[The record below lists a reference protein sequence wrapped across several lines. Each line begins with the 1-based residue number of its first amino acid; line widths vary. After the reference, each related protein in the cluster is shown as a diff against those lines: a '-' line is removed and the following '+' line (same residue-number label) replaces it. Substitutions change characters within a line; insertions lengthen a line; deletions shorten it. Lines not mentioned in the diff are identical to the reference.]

1 MKNLLFNHNIIRNW
15 QLLIL
20 LLCLNEI
27 MLIGVQEALEP
38 GFVIGGFV
46 HMPEKSYDLE
56 TFKNHVKTVY
66 KYALILLP
74 FIMTLK
80 YMLLSLF
87 LQMAFTVQFKDLPFT
102 KSFRI
107 IMIASFSQIFAGL
120 ARYAIFVNSNLE
132 PGSGRIQEII
142 PLGIVSF
149 FDISTLNPATFYL
162 LNQFNM
168 FEVIWCLLIY
178 HGLDYFRIDT
188 RETLKRLVPIIWLTF
203 VFLQFLSVLVSY
215 QLIEI

>member
-1 MKNLLFNHNIIRNW
+1 MKKFLFNKDIIKNW
-15 QLLIL
+15 QLLIF

-56 TFKNHVKTVY
+56 TFKHHVKIVY
-66 KYALILLP
+66 RYALILLP

-80 YMLLSLF
+80 YFLLSLF
-87 LQMAFTVQFKDLPFT
+87 LQMAFTIQFKDLPFI

-120 ARYAIFVNSNLE
+120 ARYAIFIKSNLE

-142 PLGIVSF
+142 PLGAVSF
-149 FDISTLNPATFYL
+149 FDISTLNTPTFFL
-162 LNQFNM
+162 LNQFNL
-168 FEVIWCLLIY
+168 FEVLWCLLIY
-178 HGLDYFRIDT
+178 HGLVYFRIDT
-188 RETLKRLVPIIWLTF
+188 RENLRRLVPIIWLTF

>member
-1 MKNLLFNHNIIRNW
+1 MKNLLFNHKFIKNW

-27 MLIGVQEALEP
+27 MLIGVREALEP

-66 KYALILLP
+66 RYALILLP

-80 YMLLSLF
+80 YILLGLF
-87 LQMAFTVQFKDLPFT
+87 LQMAFTIQFKDLPFK

-107 IMIASFSQIFAGL
+107 VMIASFSQLFAGL
-120 ARYAIFVNSNLE
+120 ARYAMFIKNNLE

-142 PLGIVSF
+142 PFGIISF
-149 FDISTLNPATFYL
+149 FDTSSLNPSTFFL
-162 LNQFNM
+162 LNQFNI
-168 FEVIWCLLIY
+168 FEIFWCLLIY
-178 HGLDYFRIDT
+178 QGLVYYRIDS
-188 RETLKRLVPIIWLTF
+188 RENLRRLIPIIWLTF